1 MRDEGAGR
9 LDPIF
14 PGKIA
19 RRAHIVG
26 NSMPQRE
33 HIICYRTVPT
43 WFVPA
48 VAGCCAGLSIAIV
61 FGATSLALM
70 LIPELS
76 GGPQYVFLETCLRA
90 TVVIFLLFIAY
101 LTNEVARHDQVLLS
115 EEGLYFPL
123 FLGPDL
129 LFRRRRNWDD
139 IGNILLGAMLLED
152 RKGTYEYE
160 LEQAKDKKKLFI
172 YFKSGGHV
180 TLDLARMPK
189 ESVERIFQSIESW
202 CIACTRSPQLSPKD
216 NKQALKTA
224 SAVKQDKLSYTKM
237 WEDELHSH
245 FSATNFVPLEK
256 GRTMQEG
263 RYSILMQLSS
273 GGLSAVYLAELGDKD
288 LVIIKEAALPA
299 DLKEESCL
307 KAKAMFARE
316 AELLR
321 IIEHPFIAKVLDN
334 FVEKGRDYLV
344 LEFVPGES
352 LRQIVRKCGALS
364 EQSVLQH
371 ALKIAHILDYLHNL
385 KPSVIH
391 RDLTPDNLVV
401 RQDGEVILI
410 DFGAANTLVGT
421 ATGTIVGKQAYIAP
435 EQFRGKASE
444 KSDLYALG
452 ATLYFL
458 ITGEDPEALSE
469 SHPRSKRSE
478 ISEDLDNLV
487 GRCTAIDTKK
497 RVGSADEL
505 IDIIE
510 TLLPSTVLKVGSSN
524 EGH

>member
-1 MRDEGAGR
+1 
-9 LDPIF
+9 
-14 PGKIA
+14 
-19 RRAHIVG
+19 
-26 NSMPQRE
+26 MPQRE

-48 VAGCCAGLSIAIV
+48 VAGCCAGLSLAIV
-61 FGATSLALM
+61 FSATSLALM
-70 LIPELS
+70 LIPGLS
-76 GGPQYVFLETCLRA
+76 SGPEYVFLETCLRA
-90 TVVIFLLFIAY
+90 TVVVFLLFIAY

-129 LFRRRRNWDD
+129 LFRRRRHWDD

-180 TLDLARMPK
+180 ALDLARMPK

-202 CIACTRSPQLSPKD
+202 CIACTRSPQLSHRD
-216 NKQALKTA
+216 DKQALKTV
-224 SAVKQDKLSYTKM
+224 SPVKVDKLSFTKL

-256 GRTMQEG
+256 GCLMQDG

-299 DLKEESCL
+299 DLNESARV

-316 AELLR
+316 AEILR
-321 IIEHPFIAKVLDN
+321 AIDHPFIAKVLDN
-334 FVEKGRDYLV
+334 FVERGRDYLV

-352 LRQIVRKCGALS
+352 LRQIVRKTGAFS
-364 EQSVLQH
+364 EQTVLQN
-371 ALKIAHILDYLHNL
+371 ARKVAQILDYLHNL
-385 KPSVIH
+385 KPPVIH

-401 RQDGEVILI
+401 RQDGEIVLI
-410 DFGAANTLVGT
+410 DFGAANALVGT

-435 EQFRGKASE
+435 EQFRGKASAQ
-444 KSDLYALG
+444 SDLYALG
-452 ATLYFL
+452 ATLHFL
-458 ITGEDPEALSE
+458 LTAEDPEALSE
-469 SHPRSKRSE
+469 SHPRIKRPE
-478 ISEDLDNLV
+478 ISDGLDNLI
-487 GRCTAIDTKK
+487 GQCTAVDTSK
-497 RVGSADEL
+497 RVASADQL
-505 IDIIE
+505 IDLVQN
-510 TLLPSTVLKVGSSN
+510 LLPSTVLKVDPLR
-524 EGH
+524 EGN